1 MGQAKP
7 DTLAL
12 QKLKSTDDGLPHAA
26 IEKAGY
32 GVMWRGQKT

>member
-1 MGQAKP
+1 
-7 DTLAL
+7 L
-12 QKLKSTDDGLPHAA
+12 QKLKSTGDGFPRAA